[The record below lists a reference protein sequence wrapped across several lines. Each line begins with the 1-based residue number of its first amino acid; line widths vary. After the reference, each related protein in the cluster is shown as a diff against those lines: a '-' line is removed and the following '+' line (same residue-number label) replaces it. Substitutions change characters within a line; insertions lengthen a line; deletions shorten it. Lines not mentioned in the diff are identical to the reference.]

1 MSVNLVCEK
10 DIVLEVVKFL
20 YKEFKKRGYSVL
32 LIRDKDV
39 YIDLVGCMELVNKK
53 SVDLFILVYVNFIFK
68 YFIFNVYGIEIYFL
82 FIVRSERVRKVVE

>member
-20 YKEFKKRGYSVL
+20 YKEFKKRDYSVL
-32 LIRDKDV
+32 LIRDKDI
-39 YIDLVGCMELVNKK
+39 YIDLVVCMELVNKK

>member
-39 YIDLVGCMELVNKK
+39 YIDLVGRMELVNKK

>member
-32 LIRDKDV
+32 LIRDKDI
-39 YIDLVGCMELVNKK
+39 YIDLVVCMELVNKK

-68 YFIFNVYGIEIYFL
+68 CFTFNVYGIEIYFL